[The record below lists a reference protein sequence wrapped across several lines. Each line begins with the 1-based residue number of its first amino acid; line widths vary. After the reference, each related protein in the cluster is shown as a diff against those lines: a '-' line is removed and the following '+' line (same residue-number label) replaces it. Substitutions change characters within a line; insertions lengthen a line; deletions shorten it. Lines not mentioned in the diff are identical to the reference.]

1 MLLIRLRLL
10 LLVIL
15 HYERHLLA
23 SIHIHLRLLWI
34 AKLRVVNT
42 EGLLWV
48 VVAYRSVGIKAKLM
62 ATMGI
67 VAVHVI
73 VAVTFCHEVLAQ
85 LSLIAVIDLRD
96 KNWLQRLELL
106 GTMR

>member
-1 MLLIRLRLL
+1 
-10 LLVIL
+10 
-15 HYERHLLA
+15 
-23 SIHIHLRLLWI
+23 
-34 AKLRVVNT
+34 
-42 EGLLWV
+42 
-48 VVAYRSVGIKAKLM
+48 M

-73 VAVTFCHEVLAQ
+73 VAVTFGHEVLAQ

-106 GTMR
+106 GTMG

>member
-1 MLLIRLRLL
+1 LLLIRLRLL

-15 HYERHLLA
+15 HYERRLLA
-23 SIHIHLRLLWI
+23 SINIHLRLLWI
-34 AKLRVVNT
+34 AKLRVVKT

-62 ATMGI
+62 VTMGI

-73 VAVTFCHEVLAQ
+73 VAVTFGNEVPAQ
-85 LSLIAVIDLRD
+85 LCLIAVIDLLD

-106 GTMR
+106 GTMG